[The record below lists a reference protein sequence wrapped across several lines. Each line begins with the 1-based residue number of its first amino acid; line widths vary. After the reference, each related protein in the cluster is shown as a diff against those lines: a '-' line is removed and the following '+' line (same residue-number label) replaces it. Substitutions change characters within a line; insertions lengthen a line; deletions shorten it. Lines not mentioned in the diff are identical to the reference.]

1 MVGGVVLLHTYVYTR
16 ISSFFICWV
25 SHDNM
30 SFSCRLFAPDVAVLA
45 AQVSLPEID
54 GAIEPI
60 IYAGREGATGR
71 SVPLADRVQ
80 LVADRALK
88 VRL

>member
-1 MVGGVVLLHTYVYTR
+1 M
-16 ISSFFICWV
+16 
-25 SHDNM
+25 
-30 SFSCRLFAPDVAVLA
+30 
-45 AQVSLPEID
+45 SLPEID

-88 VRL
+88 VSVCACVRVDATPLPLCRIFGHEFLAARLRPRGPVVDSRYQ

>member
-1 MVGGVVLLHTYVYTR
+1 MPLSVPVPASIAL
-16 ISSFFICWV
+16 
-25 SHDNM
+25 
-30 SFSCRLFAPDVAVLA
+30 
-45 AQVSLPEID
+45 QVSLPEID
-54 GAIEPI
+54 GAMEPI

-88 VRL
+88 VGLMFQVELT

>member
-1 MVGGVVLLHTYVYTR
+1 MEAQPARCDKGANIIHTHTPR
-16 ISSFFICWV
+16 SAHTSALGPGFCA
-25 SHDNM
+25 
-30 SFSCRLFAPDVAVLA
+30 L
-45 AQVSLPEID
+45 QVSLPEID
-54 GAIEPI
+54 GAMEPI

-88 VRL
+88 VGLMFQARHDVSK

>member
-1 MVGGVVLLHTYVYTR
+1 
-16 ISSFFICWV
+16 
-25 SHDNM
+25 M
-30 SFSCRLFAPDVAVLA
+30 SCAAAD

-71 SVPLADRVQ
+71 SVPLSDRVQ

-88 VRL
+88 VRFVSCPLPSKMPLV

>member
-1 MVGGVVLLHTYVYTR
+1 M
-16 ISSFFICWV
+16 
-25 SHDNM
+25 
-30 SFSCRLFAPDVAVLA
+30 
-45 AQVSLPEID
+45 SLPEID

-88 VRL
+88 VWFGEGGEGGKSITFVISIVILEAGQH

>member
-1 MVGGVVLLHTYVYTR
+1 MILTKR
-16 ISSFFICWV
+16 AC
-25 SHDNM
+25 
-30 SFSCRLFAPDVAVLA
+30 LF
-45 AQVSLPEID
+45 QVSLPEID

-88 VRL
+88 VCVVNFVLQGCLCKRPVRQNLCSTCKTFSTRLNSSLFA

>member
-1 MVGGVVLLHTYVYTR
+1 M
-16 ISSFFICWV
+16 FK
-25 SHDNM
+25 
-30 SFSCRLFAPDVAVLA
+30 
-45 AQVSLPEID
+45 VSLPEID
-54 GAIEPI
+54 GAMEPI

-88 VRL
+88 VGFMFNLNFT

>member
-1 MVGGVVLLHTYVYTR
+1 MFR
-16 ISSFFICWV
+16 AWC
-25 SHDNM
+25 
-30 SFSCRLFAPDVAVLA
+30 LA
-45 AQVSLPEID
+45 LIVFQVSLPEID
-54 GAIEPI
+54 GAMEPI

-88 VRL
+88 VRLVVESST

>member
-1 MVGGVVLLHTYVYTR
+1 MPLVACVFSIPQTSLGMFV
-16 ISSFFICWV
+16 SSAAAAAAA
-25 SHDNM
+25 D
-30 SFSCRLFAPDVAVLA
+30 

-71 SVPLADRVQ
+71 SVPLSDRVQ

-88 VRL
+88 VDRYA

>member
-1 MVGGVVLLHTYVYTR
+1 M
-16 ISSFFICWV
+16 
-25 SHDNM
+25 
-30 SFSCRLFAPDVAVLA
+30 
-45 AQVSLPEID
+45 SLPEID

-88 VRL
+88 VTAKVSVRENRGCCHFKDIDG